1 MLIELGVLL
10 LALHGL
16 GAALGAG
23 GSLFAE
29 IFYAKATA
37 DGHLDRREREWFRTT
52 YFALRWGMTIVLL
65 TGIALI
71 VVQYFLPN
79 SPTEVLHPAIWMQ
92 NILALVIVGFASA
105 LARKQV
111 SWETGASAIFAGW
124 WMIFM
129 LTVWQGKVY
138 SLLTLSV
145 MYVVLALLSMG
156 FWGYVASFARV
167 RSLTAVVR
175 EMKSHERTRQSL
187 SPGQKM

>member
-37 DGHLDRREREWFRTT
+37 DGHLDHREREWFRTT
-52 YFALRWGMTIVLL
+52 FFALRWGMTIVLT
-65 TGIALI
+65 TGIALVI
-71 VVQYFLPN
+71 VQYFLPN
-79 SPTEVLHPAIWMQ
+79 SPTDVLHPAIWMQ

-111 SWETGASAIFAGW
+111 SWEVGASAIFAGW
-124 WMIFM
+124 WMIF
-129 LTVWQGKVY
+129 LLNVWQGEVY
-138 SLLTLSV
+138 SLLTLAV
-145 MYVVLALLSMG
+145 IYTVFTVLSMA
-156 FWGYVASFARV
+156 FWGYVGSFARV
-167 RSLTAVVR
+167 RSLTSAVAELR
-175 EMKSHERTRQSL
+175 SHERAHHAL
-187 SPGQKM
+187 SPRPER